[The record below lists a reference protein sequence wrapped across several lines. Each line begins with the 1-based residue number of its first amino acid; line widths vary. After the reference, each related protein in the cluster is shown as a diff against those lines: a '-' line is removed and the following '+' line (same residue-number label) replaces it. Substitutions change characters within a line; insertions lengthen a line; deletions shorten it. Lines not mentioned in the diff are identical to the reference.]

1 MVAQAQAWWGSLDEK
16 QQKTIGGVAC
26 ELTATLPYT
35 ALPLPHTQHCRS
47 PARRAAVHSMTAPL
61 LL

>member
-26 ELTATLPYT
+26 VLTATL
-35 ALPLPHTQHCRS
+35 
-47 PARRAAVHSMTAPL
+47 L
-61 LL
+61 LVERLCAS